1 MKLSRILGGL
11 LALVFLPGSGAA
23 AIWPQP
29 IEDTVALLRSPA
41 SPQSISAH
49 DCEADN
55 ILRRL
60 SGCSKLINSR
70 AVTDAR
76 LGEAYRNRG
85 MALFSLGETERAI
98 QDFDRALAIIT
109 DDAALYFARG
119 TARQHLGDHEG
130 ALGDL
135 EQSVA
140 LDPNDAAS
148 HGNLGVAWEKLGDD
162 RKALEAYDRSLE
174 IEPMNAIILN
184 NRGNILARMG
194 QRRQAIAD
202 FNRALLLD
210 PSYASAYYNRA
221 GEFCLEGEPVHAVA
235 DYLDAIRLGKSQRI
249 AIADFLAGQGY
260 LETTAGSDA
269 EPMIEVALRQWSESA
284 CSPADARADEA
295 DKTQQRGADR
305 FATEPGGSE
314 ENEPG

>member
-1 MKLSRILGGL
+1 M
-11 LALVFLPGSGAA
+11 PGAGAA
-23 AIWPQP
+23 AIWSQP
-29 IEDTVALLRSPA
+29 IEDTVALLRSPP

-135 EQSVA
+135 KQSVA
-140 LDPNDAAS
+140 LDPGNAAS
-148 HGNLGVAWEKLGDD
+148 HGNLGIAWERLGEDH
-162 RKALEAYDRSLE
+162 KALEAYDRSLE
-174 IEPMNAIILN
+174 IEPVSAIILN
-184 NRGNILARMG
+184 NRGNVLARMG
-194 QRRQAIAD
+194 KRRQAIAD
-202 FNRALLLD
+202 FNRALRLD

-235 DYLDAIRLGKSQRI
+235 EYLDAIRLGESQRT
-249 AIADFLAGQGY
+249 AIADFLAGEGY
-260 LETTAGSDA
+260 LEAAAGP
-269 EPMIEVALRQWSESA
+269 EPEPIIEAALRQWSESA
-284 CSPADARADEA
+284 CSPADAKT
-295 DKTQQRGADR
+295 DKAEGRTEKL
-305 FATEPGGSE
+305 ATEPGGSE